1 MLERGRGNGNVDRI
15 REHLKEENPL
25 LANVVDSF
33 ARLDRLSRKIG
44 FFDKEESYAAR
55 IPWWPVIS
63 VLGVYSAGKS
73 AFINHYIGYRLQA
86 TGSQAVDDKFTVICF
101 SGEGPVR
108 VLPGLALDADPRFPL
123 FKISRAI
130 EEASPGEGRRIDAYL
145 QLKTCRGEKLR
156 GKILIDSP
164 GFDADAQR
172 TSILRIT
179 DHIIDLSDLVLVF
192 FDARHPEL
200 GSMSDTLD
208 QLVKGTIHRHDSG
221 KFLYVLNQIDATANE
236 DNPEQVFAAWQRAL
250 AQYGLTAGRFYMV
263 FNPEFKVQVDN
274 ESIRVRFEKKSEE
287 QLKEIYDR
295 IEQVKVERSYRI
307 VGLLERTAGSL
318 EAEVIPGI
326 RRLMDT
332 WRRRVLW
339 LDCVTLGA
347 ALLIFIGLNLLFG
360 YREGPGE
367 VATLWQGWWGSGT
380 LRWILS
386 VVFVSLALVFHFY
399 ARKWS
404 AERVLRR
411 SLTGIA
417 GPDEHQRYGRAFR
430 KNTRWWRSV
439 FMRRPS
445 GAGRRT
451 VQELSD
457 VGKEARLYIQKLNDE
472 YTAPSG

>member
-1 MLERGRGNGNVDRI
+1 MLERGRSHGNVDRI

-25 LANVVDSF
+25 LADVVDSF
-33 ARLDRLSRKIG
+33 ARLDRLSRKLG
-44 FFDKEESYAAR
+44 FLGAEESYAAR

-101 SGEGPVR
+101 SGEGSVR

-130 EEASPGEGRRIDAYL
+130 EDASPGEGRRIDAYL

-172 TSILRIT
+172 TSILKIT

-250 AQYGLTAGRFYMV
+250 AQYGLTAGKFYMV
-263 FNPEFKVQVDN
+263 YNPEFKIHVDD
-274 ESIRVRFEKKSEE
+274 ESLRARFEKKSEA
-287 QLKEIYDR
+287 QLKEIHDR
-295 IEQVKVERSYRI
+295 MEQVKVERSYRI
-307 VGLLERTAGSL
+307 VGLLERTAAAL
-318 EAEVIPGI
+318 ETEAIPDI
-326 RRLMDT
+326 RQLIDA

-339 LDCVTLGA
+339 LDSVAVGA
-347 ALLIFIGLNLLFG
+347 ALLVLVGLSVLIGYL
-360 YREGPGE
+360 RGPGE
-367 VATLWQGWWGSGT
+367 VAALWRGWWSGGQ
-380 LRWILS
+380 LPWILFG
-386 VVFVSLALVFHFY
+386 VVALFLVFHFY
-399 ARKWS
+399 ARRWS
-404 AERVLRR
+404 AERVNQKQLR
-411 SLTGIA
+411 GIL
-417 GPDEHQRYGRAFR
+417 GPDEQEGYSRPFR
-430 KNTRWWRSV
+430 KNTRWWRSI
-439 FMRRPS
+439 FARRPS
-445 GAGRRT
+445 GAGKRT
-451 VQELSD
+451 FQELGRIRD
-457 VGKEARLYIQKLNDE
+457 EARSYIQKLNDL